1 MKIEKIDSEETSKT
15 LFKLFKEDWED
26 EWKNFFGAGF
36 KFDWEGGL
44 EELKD
49 KFSSVELQHKINE
62 VRVKKYL
69 KKK

>member
-1 MKIEKIDSEETSKT
+1 MEKKKKPNLRQFFDTID
-15 LFKLFKEDWED
+15 
-26 EWKNFFGAGF
+26 F

-62 VRVKKYL
+62 IRVKKYL